1 MDAIYYALNPWWEG
15 KEPEAGIGRDAYLEK
30 ISTYLARK
38 QIEVFIGS
46 RRTGKT
52 TLMKQFIKT
61 LLQGAVSEKDIFYLA
76 LDHPVLSGIPISEHV
91 RNMRKLFMHDRGRK
105 LYLFLDEVQ
114 ESPQWEVELKSLY
127 DLESLKIFCTGSTS
141 SLIARQAGKLTGR
154 QIVST
159 VFTLSFQE
167 FIRFRGGS
175 PSLSEDYKYEQLA
188 DDYLS
193 IGGYPEQVLR
203 PSQEY
208 MANLLDDV
216 LARDLA
222 RLHPIKKSYILKD
235 LLRLIGASTGSRTSF
250 NKLSKILGLSVDTVK
265 EYVGYLEMAFLVKPL
280 EKWTTSYAEKV
291 YAQKKIYLWD
301 NGVKTLL
308 TGYGDDGNRAE
319 NAVFLELQ
327 RNAIPCGYYAESD
340 REVDFVIG
348 SVADPVPIEV
358 KYITA
363 FDWKDKRFDGL
374 RLFLNRFPNAKN
386 ILLITKSVELSTA
399 VNNVAVHVVPL
410 WKFLW
415 SPGNNS
421 ALSRFFYSPSVSNE
435 KEKYR

>member
-1 MDAIYYALNPWWEG
+1 MDTIYYALNPWWEG
-15 KEPEAGIGRDAYLEK
+15 KEIDTGISRDAYLEK

-52 TLMKQFIKT
+52 TLLKQFIKT
-61 LLQGAVSEKDIFYLA
+61 LLEKAVSEKEIFYLA
-76 LDHPVLSGIPISEHV
+76 LDHPVLSGVPISEHI
-91 RNMRKLFMHDRGRK
+91 RNMRKLFMHDRDRK
-105 LYLFLDEVQ
+105 LFLFLDEVQ
-114 ESPQWEVELKSLY
+114 ESPQWEAELKSLY
-127 DLESLKIFCTGSTS
+127 DIESLKIFCTGSTS

-159 VFTLSFQE
+159 VFPLSFQE
-167 FIRFRGGS
+167 FVAFRGE
-175 PSLSEDYKYEQLA
+175 PSSLAEDYKYEQLVQ
-188 DDYLS
+188 DYLS
-193 IGGYPEQVLR
+193 IGGYPEQVLN

-208 MANLLDDV
+208 MANLLEDI
-216 LARDLA
+216 LARDLT
-222 RLHPIKKSYILKD
+222 RIHSIRKSYILKD

-265 EYVGYLEMAFLVKPL
+265 EYIGYLEMAFLVKPV
-280 EKWTTSYAEKV
+280 EKWTTSYSEKV
-291 YAQKKIYLWD
+291 YSQKKIYLWD

-308 TGYGDDGNRAE
+308 TGYGDEGNRAE

-327 RNAIPCGYYAESD
+327 RNNISCGYYAESE

-348 SVADPVPIEV
+348 SATDPMPIEV

-363 FDWKDKRFDGL
+363 FDWKDKRFDGV
-374 RLFLNRFPNAKN
+374 RLFLNRFPNVKN
-386 ILLITKSVELSTA
+386 ILLITKSVELTTS
-399 VNNVAVHVVPL
+399 VNNVAVHVAPL

-415 SPGNNS
+415 SAQKNPVI
-421 ALSRFFYSPSVSNE
+421 AAFLSSQVAF
-435 KEKYR
+435 KL